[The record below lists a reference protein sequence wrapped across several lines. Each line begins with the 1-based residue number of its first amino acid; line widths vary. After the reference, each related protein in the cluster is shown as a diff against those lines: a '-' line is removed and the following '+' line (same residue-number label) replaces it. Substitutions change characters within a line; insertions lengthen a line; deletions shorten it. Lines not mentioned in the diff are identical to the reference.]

1 MSSAHHAYEIAADDD
16 EDDLVAT
23 SGQGLLPT
31 HTMPA
36 SFAADKGKGRATSPL
51 LEGKIGSAPGGG
63 PSVGTRTQ
71 RQTTFG
77 GIQTETRYT
86 GTDTLDEPVSETIM
100 RDLRAIGN
108 KIVQVLHPTSENAVL
123 RDWDLWGP
131 LIFCLLL
138 AILLSTNAPA
148 DQSLPIFTGVFVIVW
163 LGSVVVTLNAK
174 LLGGR
179 VSFFQSLCVLGYC
192 IFPLD
197 LAALVSVFVRMLWV
211 RLPVCAASFGWS
223 VWAAVNFLGGTRL
236 EKDRAV
242 LAVFPLFMLFFL
254 LAWMTILIGA
264 STRSTYI
271 EMLDAALHRANN
283 GRNVIKLGNYFVDE
297 FDVDTTHTS
306 YETQIKK
313 AFERRMKEGYVK

>member
-1 MSSAHHAYEIAADDD
+1 MASGQYEIAADISDD
-16 EDDLVAT
+16 EADDLVAT
-23 SGQGLLPT
+23 SSQGLLPT
-31 HTMPA
+31 HRVPA
-36 SFAADKGKGRATSPL
+36 SSANNKGKGRATSPA
-51 LEGKIGSAPGGG
+51 LEGRIGSAPGGQAPIG
-63 PSVGTRTQ
+63 SRTQ

-108 KIVQVLHPTSENAVL
+108 KIVQVLHPTSDNAVL

-131 LIFCLLL
+131 LIFCLTL

-174 LLGGR
+174 LLGGK

-197 LAALVSVFVRMLWV
+197 LAALVSVFVHLLWI
-211 RLPVCAASFGWS
+211 RLPICALTFAWS
-223 VWAAVNFLGGTRL
+223 VWAAVNFFGGTRL
-236 EKDRAV
+236 EQDRAV

-254 LAWMTILIGA
+254 LAWMT
-264 STRSTYI
+264 
-271 EMLDAALHRANN
+271 ML
-283 GRNVIKLGNYFVDE
+283 
-297 FDVDTTHTS
+297 S
-306 YETQIKK
+306 
-313 AFERRMKEGYVK
+313 

>member
-1 MSSAHHAYEIAADDD
+1 MAGSYTIQPDLSDD
-16 EDDLVAT
+16 EADDLVAT
-23 SGQGLLPT
+23 SAGQTLLPT
-31 HTMPA
+31 HTVA
-36 SFAADKGKGRATSPL
+36 KGKGRAEGGGASPA
-51 LEGKIGSAPGGG
+51 LEGRIGSSG
-63 PSVGTRTQ
+63 SGTAGAGERTQ

-77 GIQTETRYT
+77 GIKTETRYT
-86 GTDTLDEPVSETIM
+86 GSDTLDEPVSETIM

-108 KIVQVLHPTSENAVL
+108 KIVQVLHPSSENAVL

-131 LIFCLLL
+131 LIFCLTL

-174 LLGGR
+174 LLGGK

-197 LAALVSVFVRMLWV
+197 LAALVAVFVKLLWI
-211 RLPVCAASFGWS
+211 RLPICAATLAWS
-223 VWAAVNFLGGTRL
+223 VWAAINFLGGTRL

-254 LAWMTILIGA
+254 LAWMT
-264 STRSTYI
+264 
-271 EMLDAALHRANN
+271 ML
-283 GRNVIKLGNYFVDE
+283 
-297 FDVDTTHTS
+297 S
-306 YETQIKK
+306 
-313 AFERRMKEGYVK
+313 